1 MEARPGADGPSEVSE
16 RAPQPRPEAPARSPT
31 EVAVEFLKAQEE
43 ALSAEPLPL
52 SRRDQVLRYFTALRK
67 SLERAADAPA
77 DGR

>member
-1 MEARPGADGPSEVSE
+1 
-16 RAPQPRPEAPARSPT
+16 
-31 EVAVEFLKAQEE
+31 VAVEFLKAQEE